1 MPNLLVSSN
10 LIIFNVYLAKI
21 VATKSLKE
29 EKLDYRK
36 PKQLFIKPT
45 VEIETED
52 FEGESDKEFREII
65 RLRLNKPGGA
75 YEKSKNGF
83 QFSDVEK
90 IEVSNFK
97 KHLQNLG
104 KLGKIDPITF

>member
-36 PKQLFIKPT
+36 PK
-45 VEIETED
+45 
-52 FEGESDKEFREII
+52 
-65 RLRLNKPGGA
+65 
-75 YEKSKNGF
+75 
-83 QFSDVEK
+83 
-90 IEVSNFK
+90 
-97 KHLQNLG
+97 
-104 KLGKIDPITF
+104 